1 MNSPKMRKNQDLGIE
16 QIISGGQTGADRAAL
31 DIAIELGI
39 PHGGWCPKGR
49 LAEDGTI
56 DSHYNVKEIS
66 TPSYTART
74 EQNVIDSDG
83 TLIFSFGPLTGGS
96 VETLELAC
104 THSKPVLHIDLSLV
118 AQQEAVIQIV
128 QWIQGHSI
136 KVLNVAGPRDSKCS
150 NIYES
155 VKQVL
160 TLLLK

>member
-1 MNSPKMRKNQDLGIE
+1 MRKYEDLGIK
-16 QIISGGQTGADRAAL
+16 QIISGAQTGADRAAL
-31 DIAIELGI
+31 DAAIRLGI

-56 DSHYNVKEIS
+56 DSRYNVREIS

-74 EQNVIDSDG
+74 EQNVMDSDG

-96 VETLELAC
+96 AETLDLARK
-104 THSKPVLHIDLSLV
+104 HSRPFLHIDLSLV
-118 AQQEAVIQIV
+118 EQQEAVRQIV
-128 QWIQGHSI
+128 QWIQEHRI
-136 KVLNVAGPRDSKCS
+136 AVLNVAGPRASKS
-150 NIYES
+150 PNIYES